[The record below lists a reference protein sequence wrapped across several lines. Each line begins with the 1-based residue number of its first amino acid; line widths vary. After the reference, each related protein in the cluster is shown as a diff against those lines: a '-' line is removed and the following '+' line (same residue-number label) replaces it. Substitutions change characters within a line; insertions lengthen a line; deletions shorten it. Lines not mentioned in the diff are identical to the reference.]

1 MNIKR
6 IIILY
11 KRSAYAIYFQHPGS
25 SFRRKGN
32 IGAAEIKRFRKMHEI
47 HYASLNAVEEAI
59 KEKGISCKRVC
70 RGRRFDIGPH
80 DFMVTVGGDGTFLEA
95 ARSIKNQIILG
106 VNSDPSWSV
115 GRFCFANAQT
125 FPSILEALLKG
136 RQNVRQFP
144 RLDLRVAGK
153 RFNVLNDVLFSHRNP
168 AAMSRYSLTVDDIQ
182 EEQKSSGVWVS
193 TAAGSSGAIKSAGG
207 KKFFPTKK
215 NMQYR
220 PRELYAIKGKPYQL
234 KGGVLDAAGSISI
247 ESIMREGCVFV
258 DGSHV
263 SVPVGFGGS
272 VKISMSAFPLNVVAE
287 Q

>member
-168 AAMSRYSLTVDDIQ
+168 PAMSRYSLTVDDIQ
-182 EEQKSSGVWVS
+182 EEQKSSGDWIS

-215 NMQYR
+215 ICSIVRASCMQSR
-220 PRELYAIKGKPYQL
+220 ANLTSLKAVFWTLLVVFRLNQLCGKDVYL
-234 KGGVLDAAGSISI
+234 STDLMFRCRSGSAVL
-247 ESIMREGCVFV
+247 
-258 DGSHV
+258 
-263 SVPVGFGGS
+263 
-272 VKISMSAFPLNVVAE
+272 
-287 Q
+287 